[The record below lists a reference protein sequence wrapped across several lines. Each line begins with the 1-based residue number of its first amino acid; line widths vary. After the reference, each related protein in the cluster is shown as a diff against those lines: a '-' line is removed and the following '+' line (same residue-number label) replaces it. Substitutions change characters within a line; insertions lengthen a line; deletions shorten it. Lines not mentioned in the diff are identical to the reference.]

1 VHPRATPA
9 RLFTVVVIAAVS
21 IAGSLALEA
30 QNVCSVAKTNTSC
43 ELTIDRTNPVA
54 PPTIQ
59 MYSDQTLT
67 VEIINPQPFERYF
80 LDFSS
85 GVATAAPDE
94 ASAITTALT
103 ANLGKLTALVLPA
116 EKEAA
121 LLAWLNAPVKPP
133 ACSTLHLDDPTWPA
147 RGDVTNEK
155 PEFQKCFR
163 QLAHL
168 AIPLYKKFEPLVAP
182 DALTSSGPGIEP
194 DYFFDQKSS
203 LKSQIESYVQ
213 LEAAVSTKISAM
225 SKVGVA
231 AADPAPCPPLPQ
243 GATSCPALTY
253 TQADSNAA
261 TELAD
266 YQKLIDAVSADLA
279 GYDQRLKDLGSCGY
293 KDQPNGPDPSSYCW
307 QDGFQY
313 HIGTR
318 VSDKGTYYV
327 LHHTVNSC
335 IKSTPGK
342 SCEPSDDPDDWT
354 EVDDLTAQNKGP
366 YTPPKPGAD
375 GYSAGDEVTFGGT
388 TWTCIAACQEAPST
402 QSQSWLKF
410 SQKTSTPRTVT
421 IDSRQDASAIYGN
434 MVTRTITYSLDSLN
448 LVSYSQQSAPL
459 AANKKALASIAIN
472 FADRPNKVAGLPSG
486 SPYNALRWEASAGV
500 FFSWLPS
507 RTFTISSANTVVD
520 SKTRPIPVPFA
531 AANYRLTGD
540 FGGRWKQN
548 IYMTAAVG
556 VNADNSTAEF
566 GVGPSYSWRMFM
578 VNFFCHFG
586 HDYRYTS
593 TTPSGSAGTLPTA
606 AHWTEAPAIGI
617 SVRVPSLTG
626 R

>member
-1 VHPRATPA
+1 VHLRATPA
-9 RLFTVVVIAAVS
+9 RLLTVVVMATVS

-30 QNVCSVAKTNTSC
+30 QNVCSVAKTNTNC
-43 ELTIDRTNPVA
+43 ELTIDRSNPVA

-67 VEIINPQPFERYF
+67 VQISNPLPFERYF

-103 ANLGKLTALVLPA
+103 ANLGKLTALLLPA

-121 LLAWLNAPVKPP
+121 FAAWLNAPVKPP
-133 ACSTLHLDDPTWPA
+133 ACSTLHLDDPTWPP

-168 AIPLYKKFEPLVAP
+168 AIPLYKNFEPLVAP

-194 DYFFDQKSS
+194 DYFFGQQSD

-225 SKVGVA
+225 SKVQVVG
-231 AADPAPCPPLPQ
+231 ADPAPCPAPAA
-243 GATSCPALTY
+243 GAAPCPTLTY

-293 KDQPNGPDPSSYCW
+293 KDRPNGPDPSSYCW

-318 VSDKGTYYV
+318 VSDEGTNYV
-327 LHHTVNSC
+327 LQNTVNGC

-342 SCEPSDDPDDWT
+342 SCEPSSDPDDWT

-366 YTPPKPGAD
+366 YMPPKPGAD
-375 GYSAGDEVTFGGT
+375 GYSAGDEVTFAGT
-388 TWTCIAACQEAPST
+388 TWTCIARCQEAPST

-410 SQKTSTPRTVT
+410 SQKTSTPRTIT

-448 LVSYSQQSAPL
+448 LVSYSQQSGLAP
-459 AANKKALASIAIN
+459 
-472 FADRPNKVAGLPSG
+472 RM
-486 SPYNALRWEASAGV
+486 R
-500 FFSWLPS
+500 
-507 RTFTISSANTVVD
+507 
-520 SKTRPIPVPFA
+520 IP
-531 AANYRLTGD
+531 
-540 FGGRWKQN
+540 
-548 IYMTAAVG
+548 
-556 VNADNSTAEF
+556 
-566 GVGPSYSWRMFM
+566 
-578 VNFFCHFG
+578 
-586 HDYRYTS
+586 
-593 TTPSGSAGTLPTA
+593 
-606 AHWTEAPAIGI
+606 
-617 SVRVPSLTG
+617 
-626 R
+626 